1 MEEWKKCRLG
11 EICKIY
17 GRIGFRGYTV
27 EDLVEDADKG
37 AISLSPTN
45 LIGGVLDLS
54 KPTYISWDKY
64 YESPEIMIEEDD
76 VVIVKTGS
84 SVGRTAIIRN
94 VLHPMT
100 LNPQLVVLKDVVINK
115 RYLGYLVKSRDF
127 QGKLASIVVG
137 SAIPTLSQK
146 NLANLV
152 IRVPSKETQERIACI
167 LSALDDKIELNNR
180 INHNLEQQ
188 AQALYKSWFV
198 DFEPFRGGKFVDS
211 ELGLIPEG
219 WRVGCYNDIISST
232 VSGDWGKDREVGNY
246 THKVSCIRGCD
257 FADVS
262 SGIRG
267 KTPERFILEKNFKNK
282 RLIDKDIVVEISGG
296 TPTVSTG
303 RICLVSDNLLDKYS
317 GNIVCTNFCRVIRPC
332 SGYSSYV
339 FYSWLDKYKSR
350 VMFGYENGT
359 SGIKNFQISDF
370 MEKEPVIIPPQT
382 VIAKFQTIVEFYQAV
397 IQRNGNERMEC
408 ETVRDTLL
416 PKLMSGELKIND
428 LTC

>member
-1 MEEWKKCRLG
+1 MEEWKKVSLREATDIIGDGLHGTPLYSSDGEFAFVNGNNLSDGAVEIKADTKMCDLSEYEKYKKDLSDRTLFLSINGTIGNTAKYNGEKIILG
-11 EICKIY
+11 KSACYLNVKKDY
-17 GRIGFRGYTV
+17 NLDFLYYVVRTPAFQS
-27 EDLVEDADKG
+27 
-37 AISLSPTN
+37 AIS
-45 LIGGVLDLS
+45 GVATGTTIKNVSL
-54 KPTYISWDKY
+54 KTIRE
-64 YESPEIMIEEDD
+64 YEF
-76 VVIVKTGS
+76 
-84 SVGRTAIIRN
+84 SVPDYEVQT
-94 VLHPMT
+94 
-100 LNPQLVVLKDVVINK
+100 
-115 RYLGYLVKSRDF
+115 
-127 QGKLASIVVG
+127 
-137 SAIPTLSQK
+137 
-146 NLANLV
+146 
-152 IRVPSKETQERIACI
+152 RIARI
-167 LSALDDKIELNNR
+167 LRAIEDKIELNHR
-180 INHNLEQQ
+180 INHNLEEQ

-198 DFEPFRGGKFVDS
+198 DFEPFRGGNFVDS

-232 VSGDWGKDREVGNY
+232 VFGAWGEDREEGNF
-246 THKVSCIRGCD
+246 THKVSCIGGCG

-416 PKLMSGELKIND
+416 PKLMSGELIISD

>member
-1 MEEWKKCRLG
+1 MEEWKTYTLG
-11 EICKIY
+11 ELSVDGKGSYGIGAPAVEYSPDKYTYLRITDINDDGTLAASDRKSVDAEGAENYILKENDIVFARTGNSTGRAYLYDSRDGELVYAGFLIKFSLDPNKVNPKILKY
-17 GRIGFRGYTV
+17 YTH
-27 EDLVEDADKG
+27 
-37 AISLSPTN
+37 
-45 LIGGVLDLS
+45 S
-54 KPTYISWDKY
+54 KPY
-64 YESPEIMIEEDD
+64 YDWVRSFDSGATRGNINAQTFASMPIELP
-76 VVIVKTGS
+76 S
-84 SVGRTAIIRN
+84 RT
-94 VLHPMT
+94 T
-100 LNPQLVVLKDVVINK
+100 QD
-115 RYLGYLVKSRDF
+115 
-127 QGKLASIVVG
+127 SIVDIM
-137 SAIPTLSQK
+137 SAI
-146 NLANLV
+146 
-152 IRVPSKETQERIACI
+152 
-167 LSALDDKIELNNR
+167 DDKIRNNNR
-180 INHNLEQQ
+180 INHNLEEQ

-198 DFEPFRGGKFVDS
+198 DFEPFRGGNFVDS

-282 RLIDKDIVVEISGG
+282 RLLDKDIVVEISGG

-408 ETVRDTLL
+408 ETMRDTLL